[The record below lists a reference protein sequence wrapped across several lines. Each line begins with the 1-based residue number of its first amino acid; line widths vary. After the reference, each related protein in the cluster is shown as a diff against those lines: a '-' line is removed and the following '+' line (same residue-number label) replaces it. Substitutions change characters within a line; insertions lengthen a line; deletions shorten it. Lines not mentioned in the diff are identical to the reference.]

1 MNRSLTIGL
10 LAQKAYVNIE
20 TVRYYQR
27 IGLLSEPVKPAE
39 GYRVYPATSINR
51 IRFIKRAQQLGFSL
65 QEISELLQL
74 GDGECND
81 VRSRAEQK
89 RTQIE
94 RQIGDL
100 ENLRKTLDTLITECR
115 DENNNGNCPIIETL
129 TDHMPVEP

>member
-1 MNRSLTIGL
+1 MNKSLTIGL

-27 IGLLSEPVKPAE
+27 IGLLSEPIKPAE
-39 GYRVYPATSINR
+39 GYRVYPTTSINR

-89 RTQIE
+89 RIQIE
-94 RQIGDL
+94 RQICDL
-100 ENLRKTLDTLITECR
+100 ENLRKTLDTLITECK
-115 DENNNGNCPIIETL
+115 DESNNGNCPIIETL

>member
-1 MNRSLTIGL
+1 MNKSLTIGL

-27 IGLLSEPVKPAE
+27 IGLLTEPEKPAE
-39 GYRVYPATSINR
+39 GYRIYPSTSINR

-89 RTQIE
+89 RQQIE
-94 RQIGDL
+94 RQINDL
-100 ENLRKTLDTLITECR
+100 ENLRKTLDTLISECHS
-115 DENNNGNCPIIETL
+115 ETNHASCPIIETL
-129 TDHMPVEP
+129 TNHAPVEP